1 MLGAD
6 TRCLESKMKRKHS
19 TVVMDGS
26 VYDKPEWIL
35 GGKMPSKYLWYQSPK
50 GKQLGFFTEI
60 CKVYEIS
67 NVSAFVVKDN

>member
-1 MLGAD
+1 MN
-6 TRCLESKMKRKHS
+6 RKHS
-19 TVVMDGS
+19 TIVRDGS
-26 VYDKPEWIL
+26 VFDKLEWIL
-35 GGKMPSKYLWYQSPK
+35 DGKMPSMYLWYQSPK